1 MKWLFMSFIIGS
13 LLNAT
18 VNSFNAVPMLVEEEL
33 QYSKKEKISLHA
45 FQYLFCDANHATR
58 YRRELSI
65 PSRDAR

>member
-18 VNSFNAVPMLVEEEL
+18 VNSFNAVPMFVEEEL

-45 FQYLFCDANHATR
+45 FSIS
-58 YRRELSI
+58 LS
-65 PSRDAR
+65 